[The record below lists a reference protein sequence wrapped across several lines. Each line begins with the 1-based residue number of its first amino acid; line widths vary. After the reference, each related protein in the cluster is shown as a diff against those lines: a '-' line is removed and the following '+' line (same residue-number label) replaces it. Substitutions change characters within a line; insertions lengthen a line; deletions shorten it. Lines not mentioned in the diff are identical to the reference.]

1 MSKKIM
7 SIQYF
12 IYLLRHKYRYSPRI
26 TYSMML
32 SIVDEDLLATFLN
45 WPELRE
51 FYNLEIH
58 DFHKCLIPK
67 YF

>member
-1 MSKKIM
+1 MTIEH
-7 SIQYF
+7 F
-12 IYLLRHKYRYSPRI
+12 IYKLRRKYPYSSRI

-32 SIVDEDLLATFLN
+32 SIVDEDLLASFLN

-51 FYNLEIH
+51 FYNLDIY

-67 YF
+67 